1 MPALRPP
8 SRNSKANHDIAPESD
23 TAVPHIKQINDE
35 GFQNRPTWSIFTTA
49 PWWWWEARPFEL
61 YDGDTTMLLVI
72 GIVLTFVGLAYLC
85 WLLFTLAV
93 YAFPLFVGA
102 SLALAALHSGS
113 GPITAG
119 IVGLIGGGVTLVS
132 AQWIIG
138 RLYWPPLRA
147 MVALIFAAPAA
158 AAGYHAILGLAQL
171 AIPAE
176 IWQQT
181 MAVVGAI
188 AVAATA
194 WSRVALIAPP
204 DGVRGSPPAS
214 AVRLLPAANDG

>member
-1 MPALRPP
+1 MPAPRAP
-8 SRNSKANHDIAPESD
+8 SGNSNANHHIAPESD
-23 TAVPHIKQINDE
+23 TAVPLIKQIE
-35 GFQNRPTWSIFTTA
+35 HRGFQNRLTWSIFTTA

-61 YDGDTTMLLVI
+61 CNGDTTMLLII
-72 GIVLTFVGLAYLC
+72 GIVLTFVGFAYLC

-102 SLALAALHSGS
+102 SLALAALRSGS
-113 GPITAG
+113 GPIAAG
-119 IVGLIGGGVTLVS
+119 IVGLIGGGVTLVT

-138 RLYWPPLRA
+138 RLYRPPLRA

-158 AAGYHAILGLAQL
+158 AAGYHATLGLAQL
-171 AIPAE
+171 GIPAE

-181 MAVVGAI
+181 MALVGAI
-188 AVAATA
+188 AVGATA

-204 DGVRGSPPAS
+204 DVERGSPPAC
-214 AVRLLPAANDG
+214 ADRLLPAANDG